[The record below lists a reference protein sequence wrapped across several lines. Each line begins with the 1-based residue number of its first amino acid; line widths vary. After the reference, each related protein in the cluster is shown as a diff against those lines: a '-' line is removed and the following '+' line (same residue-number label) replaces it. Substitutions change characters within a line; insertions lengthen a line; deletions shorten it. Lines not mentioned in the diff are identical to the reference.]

1 MKPVKEQQRK
11 IPRCADRREKRCT
24 SSRIRNAAAS
34 FAESQSKKGG
44 SDHKG
49 ATRRLDS
56 QKKAP
61 APENRAGRRS
71 RWPHEAEP
79 RLRLHPQTNV
89 LRLAT
94 KAKPEENW
102 FDQDET
108 ARRPSSRHEDQ
119 RRAQGRSTLWRM
131 RKKKRSLA
139 YGVAMREARKRLQE
153 RKI

>member
-61 APENRAGRRS
+61 APENRAGRQ